1 MQFCPIAFYLGD
13 VISVWRFVLWHFVSE
28 AFSPVAFCLWSV
40 LSCDILSAWRFVLW
54 HFILWNFVYVAF
66 YLVTF
71 CLCGVLPCG
80 VLSVGSFVLWH
91 FVYVAFCL
99 VTFCLWEILCCDVL
113 SCGVLSCDILSCG
126 NLSCCIMSGNQTK
139 WFVCVEGWNIL
150 GQWGDDSFA
159 INHSKFFSFKGWFP
173 TPRLSRRP
181 RLLNLKKDSEPHVYH
196 PPHLLA
202 TWEYVTIAFQNTA
215 RHS

>member
-1 MQFCPIAFYLGD
+1 MTFAWNASCKAVRLCARGILA
-13 VISVWRFVLWHFVSE
+13 
-28 AFSPVAFCLWSV
+28 
-40 LSCDILSAWRFVLW
+40 CDILSRW
-54 HFILWNFVYVAF
+54 HFI
-66 YLVTF
+66 
-71 CLCGVLPCG
+71 
-80 VLSVGSFVLWH
+80 LWH

-173 TPRLSRRP
+173 TPRLLRP
-181 RLLNLKKDSEPHVYH
+181 PVYQLPESMVCKLCQGLDIRLDTHIDIN
-196 PPHLLA
+196 
-202 TWEYVTIAFQNTA
+202 QQ
-215 RHS
+215 